1 MMIAVDQLLAEQSIK
16 HNGVDVSAM
25 QELQVLAECPSCALL
40 VASEESD
47 TSNEGDFLDWFWSF
61 ADSPRV
67 VPEPF

>member
-47 TSNEGDFLDWFWSF
+47 TSNEGDFLD
-61 ADSPRV
+61 
-67 VPEPF
+67 